1 MTRHIDSTLDTAT
14 EPGRGET
21 LRRGSRAIRR
31 RRAGRNASLVGHL
44 AEMTT
49 KGPYDQ
55 DTWSPWLTK
64 VTYKAPKAMS
74 LQAFKMALLKKR
86 LAEAKAISARAA
98 ESDEARA
105 EAAADVKAIKAEL
118 LAVKERE
125 ERMKHVKA
133 HAEAAE
139 EAAEAQEAADNAR
152 AKLERLREEFEEE
165 EREVMAKSKRE
176 QESRAKALQ
185 ERERKRAEQRAKLE
199 EELERRESERH
210 KQVLKLKDTLKEHA
224 EAKRQIAEDA
234 APEEG
239 ELDLGGGG
247 DRAKQSAPNPN
258 ANPFEDGQT
267 MGRDGGGGMGGPS
280 PRFANANAPMGQW
293 GEGPSPSSSRA
304 PQGTP
309 GWGVAQGGPDA
320 YGRQTQN
327 PRLEIRAG
335 DWMCPKGC
343 GNVFASKMR
352 CFRCGTPKPQGAHLH
367 PGARGGGNGGGWGD
381 GRRPT
386 MGGGGRW

>member
-1 MTRHIDSTLDTAT
+1 
-14 EPGRGET
+14 
-21 LRRGSRAIRR
+21 
-31 RRAGRNASLVGHL
+31 
-44 AEMTT
+44 MTT

-55 DTWSPWLTK
+55 KTWSPWLTK

-98 ESDEARA
+98 ETDEARA

-118 LAVKERE
+118 LAAKERE

-139 EAAEAQEAADNAR
+139 EAAEAQEAADKAL
-152 AKLERLREEFEEE
+152 AKVERLREEFEEE

-185 ERERKRAEQRAKLE
+185 ERERKRSEQRAKLQ

-234 APEEG
+234 APEDAATASSTKSYDCGITTRTESSNNG
-239 ELDLGGGG
+239 
-247 DRAKQSAPNPN
+247 P
-258 ANPFEDGQT
+258 T
-267 MGRDGGGGMGGPS
+267 MPLCTRMAIFGVIPC
-280 PRFANANAPMGQW
+280 A
-293 GEGPSPSSSRA
+293 SSSA
-304 PQGTP
+304 LTL
-309 GWGVAQGGPDA
+309 
-320 YGRQTQN
+320 GRSYVLTDTN
-327 PRLEIRAG
+327 TKSKTRSR
-335 DWMCPKGC
+335 C
-343 GNVFASKMR
+343 AS
-352 CFRCGTPKPQGAHLH
+352 
-367 PGARGGGNGGGWGD
+367 
-381 GRRPT
+381 
-386 MGGGGRW
+386 

>member
-1 MTRHIDSTLDTAT
+1 
-14 EPGRGET
+14 
-21 LRRGSRAIRR
+21 
-31 RRAGRNASLVGHL
+31 LVGRL

-74 LQAFKMALLKKR
+74 LPAFKMALLKKR

-98 ESDEARA
+98 EADEARA

-118 LAVKERE
+118 LAAKERE

-139 EAAEAQEAADNAR
+139 EAAEAQEAADKAR
-152 AKLERLREEFEEE
+152 AKVERLREEFEEE

-185 ERERKRAEQRAKLE
+185 ERERKRSEQRAKLQ

-247 DRAKQSAPNPN
+247 GDRAKPGAPDPN
-258 ANPFEDGQT
+258 ANPFEDGPAI
-267 MGRDGGGGMGGPS
+267 GRDGMGGMGGPS
-280 PRFANANAPMGQW
+280 PRFQGATAPTSHLNEG
-293 GEGPSPSSSRA
+293 GPSPSPRPGA
-304 PQGTP
+304 PRGTP
-309 GWGVAQGGPDA
+309 GPWGPGAPGPHDA
-320 YGRQTQN
+320 YGRPPPN
-327 PRLEIRAG
+327 PRAEIRAG

-352 CFRCGTPKPQGAHLH
+352 CFRCGAPKPQGALRHAPAEAH
-367 PGARGGGNGGGWGD
+367 AYHARGGGAHGGGWGD

>member
-1 MTRHIDSTLDTAT
+1 
-14 EPGRGET
+14 
-21 LRRGSRAIRR
+21 
-31 RRAGRNASLVGHL
+31 
-44 AEMTT
+44 MTT

-98 ESDEARA
+98 EADEARA

-118 LAVKERE
+118 LAAKERE

-139 EAAEAQEAADNAR
+139 EAAEAQEAADKAR
-152 AKLERLREEFEEE
+152 AKVERLREEFEEE

-185 ERERKRAEQRAKLE
+185 ERERKRSEQRAKLQ

-224 EAKRQIAEDA
+224 EAKRRIAEDA

-239 ELDLGGGG
+239 ELDLGDGETLNRA
-247 DRAKQSAPNPN
+247 DRPSAPDPN
-258 ANPFEDGQT
+258 ANPFEDGPVI
-267 MGRDGGGGMGGPS
+267 GRDGMGGMGGPS
-280 PRFANANAPMGQW
+280 PRTSNMSHLNDM
-293 GEGPSPSSSRA
+293 GPSPSPRPGA
-304 PQGTP
+304 PRGTP
-309 GWGVAQGGPDA
+309 GPWGPGPPGAPIPHDA
-320 YGRQTQN
+320 YGRPTPN
-327 PRLEIRAG
+327 PRAAIRAG

-343 GNVFASKMR
+343 GNVFASKTR
-352 CFRCGTPKPQGAHLH
+352 CFRCGAPKPQGAQRHAPAEAH
-367 PGARGGGNGGGWGD
+367 AYHARAPGGGAHGGGWGD

>member
-1 MTRHIDSTLDTAT
+1 
-14 EPGRGET
+14 
-21 LRRGSRAIRR
+21 
-31 RRAGRNASLVGHL
+31 
-44 AEMTT
+44 MTT

-55 DTWSPWLTK
+55 KTWSPWLTK

-98 ESDEARA
+98 ETDEARA

-118 LAVKERE
+118 LAAKERE

-139 EAAEAQEAADNAR
+139 EAAEAQEAADKAR
-152 AKLERLREEFEEE
+152 AKVERLREEFEEE

-185 ERERKRAEQRAKLE
+185 ERERKRSEQRAKLQ

-224 EAKRQIAEDA
+224 EAKRRIAEDA

-239 ELDLGGGG
+239 ELDLGDGETLNRA
-247 DRAKQSAPNPN
+247 DR
-258 ANPFEDGQT
+258 
-267 MGRDGGGGMGGPS
+267 PS
-280 PRFANANAPMGQW
+280 
-293 GEGPSPSSSRA
+293 
-304 PQGTP
+304 
-309 GWGVAQGGPDA
+309 
-320 YGRQTQN
+320 
-327 PRLEIRAG
+327 
-335 DWMCPKGC
+335 
-343 GNVFASKMR
+343 
-352 CFRCGTPKPQGAHLH
+352 
-367 PGARGGGNGGGWGD
+367 ARGRRRNTLALLRASILFWNGPEREIVARTVTVWRTHQ
-381 GRRPT
+381 RRFCSHKAWYTSPCA
-386 MGGGGRW
+386 